1 MLLCLD
7 IGNTTIHGGVFKGE
21 ELILHFR
28 KTSETRNS
36 SDEFGIFL
44 RSILREN
51 NLAPEEISQI
61 ALCSVV
67 PSLLHAIRNASYK
80 FFNVEPF
87 VLQAGIKTGLKIK
100 YRNPLEVG
108 ADRIATAIAATNLF
122 PKRNIIVVDFG
133 TATTFCA
140 ITATKE
146 YLGGAIIPGIAI
158 SMEALE
164 KRTAKLPS
172 VEIVQPGEA
181 VGRSTVESIQA
192 GLFYSQVGTVKE
204 LTRRFSEESFPDN
217 KPVIVGTGGY
227 ARLFEN
233 ENLFDKIF
241 PNLVL
246 NGLYLAYH
254 LNQ

>member
-7 IGNTTIHGGVFKGE
+7 IGNTTIHGGVFEGD
-21 ELILHFR
+21 ELVLHFR
-28 KTSETRNS
+28 KTSEVRNS

-44 RSILREN
+44 RSVLREN
-51 NLAPEEISQI
+51 DVAPQDISQI

-80 FFNVEPF
+80 FFNLEPF
-87 VLQAGIKTGLKIK
+87 VLQAGIKTGLKIN

-108 ADRIATAIAATNLF
+108 ADRIATAIAAAHLF
-122 PKRNIIVVDFG
+122 PNRNIIAVDFG

-140 ITATKE
+140 ISAKKE

-204 LTRRFSEESFPDN
+204 VTQRFTDESFPDD
-217 KPVIVGTGGY
+217 KPIIVGTGGY
-227 ARLFEN
+227 ARLFER
-233 ENLFDKIF
+233 ENIFDKIF

>member
-28 KTSETRNS
+28 KTSEMRNS

-80 FFNVEPF
+80 FFNLEPF

-108 ADRIATAIAATNLF
+108 ADRIATAIAAVHIYPN
-122 PKRNIIVVDFG
+122 RNIIAVDFG

-140 ITATKE
+140 ITAKKE

-172 VEIVQPGEA
+172 VEIVHPGEA
-181 VGRSTVESIQA
+181 VGRSTVESIQS

-204 LTRRFSEESFPDN
+204 LTRRFSDESFPN
-217 KPVIVGTGGY
+217 EKPVIVGTGGY

-254 LNQ
+254 MNQ

>member
-7 IGNTTIHGGVFKGE
+7 IGNTTIHGGVFSGD

-28 KTSETRNS
+28 KTSEVKNS
-36 SDEFGIFL
+36 SDEIGIFL
-44 RSILREN
+44 RSVLREN
-51 NLAPEEISQI
+51 DIDPKKITAI

-80 FFNVEPF
+80 FFSQEPF
-87 VLQAGIKTGLKIK
+87 VLQAGVKTGLKIK

-108 ADRIATAIAATNLF
+108 ADRIATAIAATHLYPN
-122 PKRNIIVVDFG
+122 RNIIAVDFG

-140 ITATKE
+140 INSRKD

-164 KRTAKLPS
+164 SRTAKLPS
-172 VEIVQPGEA
+172 VEIIKPGEA
-181 VGRSTVESIQA
+181 VGRSTVESIQV

-204 LTRRFSEESFPDN
+204 VTRRFALESFSDD
-217 KPVIVGTGGY
+217 KPVILGTGGY
-227 ARLFEN
+227 ASLTRYTPIWSLTAS
-233 ENLFDKIF
+233 IW
-241 PNLVL
+241 PTI
-246 NGLYLAYH
+246 
-254 LNQ
+254 